1 MTAVEKRII
10 EFIKKYL
17 PLLIFIGA
25 TLIGLIIRYK
35 AIDFRSD
42 DFNSFLNGWWI
53 KIQNGGFESLSKQV
67 GNYNIPY
74 QVIIYFLTLLPFEA
88 LTAYK
93 LLSIVFDIALAIS
106 ASLVV
111 CEALKRKFFSFVPA
125 LTYTLVFCSIT
136 VIFNSA
142 FWAQCDSIY
151 VTFILLAIYSMMK
164 NKNILAFVFLGVSL
178 AFKLQV
184 VFILPVFLYYYF
196 SSRKIS
202 ILHFFIIPA
211 VDFLICLPVV
221 FMGRDILDI
230 VRIYVDQT
238 DYGKLIQM
246 NCPNIYAFM
255 CNGADQQYYHLFK
268 PISIWL
274 TLLVLAVGLC
284 MVLYKKVDLTNVEN
298 FLFTS
303 VWTSFSCLMFLS
315 SMHERY
321 SYLLDILLILYVVV
335 ARKHY
340 AIAVISA
347 LVSLRGYSYYL
358 FANYEVLT
366 LQWTAVIFV
375 GLYAYTTYAFVK
387 DVIING
393 KKQDNTPKIKE
404 NKKHA

>member
-1 MTAVEKRII
+1 MTVVEKRIVD
-10 EFIKKYL
+10 FIKAHL
-17 PLLIFIGA
+17 PLLMIIGA
-25 TLIGLIIRYK
+25 TVIGLIIRIM
-35 AIDFRSD
+35 AMDFKSD
-42 DFNSFLNGWWI
+42 DFNSFLNGWWNI
-53 KIQNGGFESLSKQV
+53 IQNGGAASLSKQV

-74 QVIIYFLTLLPFEA
+74 QIIIYLLTLLPFEA

-93 LLSIVFDIALAIS
+93 LISIIFDVALAFS
-106 ASLVV
+106 AALVV
-111 CEALKRKFFSFVPA
+111 CEALKSKFFSFIPA

-151 VTFILLAIYSMMK
+151 VTFILLAIYMLMK
-164 NKNILAFVFLGVSL
+164 DRNILAFVFLGCSL

-196 SSRKIS
+196 STKKIS
-202 ILHFFIIPA
+202 IFHFFLIPA
-211 VDFLICLPVV
+211 VDFLICLPII
-221 FMGRDILDI
+221 FMGRDITDI
-230 VRIYVDQT
+230 VKIYIDQT

-246 NCPNIYAFM
+246 NCPNFYAFM
-255 CNGADQQYYHLFK
+255 CNGSDMQYYYLFK

-274 TLLVLAVGLC
+274 TLLILAVGLC
-284 MVLYKKVDLTNVEN
+284 IVLYKKVDLANAEN
-298 FLFTS
+298 FLFTA
-303 VWTSFSCLMFLS
+303 VWTSFTCLMFLS

-347 LVSLRGYSYYL
+347 LVSLRGYCYYL
-358 FANYEVLT
+358 FGNYEVLT

-387 DVIING
+387 DVVING
-393 KKQDNTPKIKE
+393 KKQEKAPEIKG
-404 NKKHA
+404 KARRA

>member
-1 MTAVEKRII
+1 MTVVEKRII
-10 EFIKKYL
+10 DFIKAHL
-17 PLLIFIGA
+17 PLLMIIGA
-25 TLIGLIIRYK
+25 TVIGLIIRIM
-35 AIDFRSD
+35 AMDFKSD
-42 DFNSFLNGWWI
+42 DFNSFLNGWWNI
-53 KIQNGGFESLSKQV
+53 IQKGGAASLSKQV

-74 QVIIYFLTLLPFEA
+74 QIIIYLLTLLPFEA

-93 LLSIVFDIALAIS
+93 LISIIFDVALAFS
-106 ASLVV
+106 AALVV
-111 CEALKRKFFSFVPA
+111 CEALKRKFFSFIPA

-151 VTFILLAIYSMMK
+151 VTFILFAIYMLMK
-164 NKNILAFVFLGVSL
+164 DRNILAFVFLGCSL

-196 SSRKIS
+196 SSKKIS
-202 ILHFFIIPA
+202 IFHFFIIPA
-211 VDFLICLPVV
+211 VDFLICLPII
-221 FMGRDILDI
+221 FMGRNITDI
-230 VRIYVDQT
+230 VKIYIDQT

-246 NCPNIYAFM
+246 NCPNFYAFM
-255 CNGADQQYYHLFK
+255 CNGSDMQYYYLFK

-274 TLLVLAVGLC
+274 TLLILAVGLC
-284 MVLYKKVDLTNVEN
+284 IVLYKKVDLTNVEN
-298 FLFTS
+298 FLFTA
-303 VWTSFSCLMFLS
+303 VWTSFTCLMFLS

-335 ARKHY
+335 ARRHY

-347 LVSLRGYSYYL
+347 LVSLRGYCYYL
-358 FANYEVLT
+358 FDNYEVLT

-387 DVIING
+387 DVVING
-393 KKQDNTPKIKE
+393 KKQEKTPAIKE
-404 NKKHA
+404 KARRV